1 MLYKATKNIYFKS
14 IDKDVLVDGV
24 IELEPDYAE
33 EVNENLKL
41 TFPDVSAVLVP
52 VSEIEDVAEDV
63 ADEHVEEKPRK
74 KKPRK
79 EKSDETPDET
89 SDLAAE

>member
-1 MLYKATKNIYFKS
+1 
-14 IDKDVLVDGV
+14 DGV

-33 EVNENLKL
+33 EVNEKLKL

-52 VSEIEDVAEDV
+52 VSEIEDVA
-63 ADEHVEEKPRK
+63 DEHAEEKPRK

-79 EKSDETPDET
+79 EKSDET